1 MAIPTDSWRRN
12 TGSSGSDKAHPHDPD
27 AVTREPR
34 SRTINVA
41 MLLSEGQESQGGM
54 GRIIG
59 YLVRSL
65 ATTDPD
71 IGTYP
76 MATRLAGASL
86 LKHLSVPVSL
96 AKFVRF
102 TLARPVDVVHINVA
116 PRGSTWRK
124 MVYAQAARAL
134 KRPVLLHL
142 HGSAYDEYFRS
153 LRPAQAR
160 MVQHFFQHADHVVAL
175 SEQWAD
181 FVRKDLGVPAAQVT
195 EIANGVPA
203 AHDLQPRPRDR
214 PVHIAFFGVVGHRKG
229 TDVLI
234 DALGALAAKGVQFQV
249 TIGGNGDVD
258 AARAH
263 ARNVGI
269 ADRVRFLG
277 WVDQPTVDKVLRD
290 ADIFVLPSRAENQ
303 PVAILEAMARALP
316 VVATRIG
323 AIPRQI
329 DDGVTGLLVE
339 PGDVDGLATCL
350 SELIEDQARRL
361 EMGAAALKLFEE
373 HFSID
378 ACARKFALL
387 YRQLAR

>member
-1 MAIPTDSWRRN
+1 MAPPTDSWRRK
-12 TGSSGSDKAHPHDPD
+12 TGPSGFGKAHTQAPG
-27 AVTREPR
+27 AGTGASRPR
-34 SRTINVA
+34 AINVA

-65 ATTDPD
+65 AATDPD
-71 IGTYP
+71 ISTYP
-76 MATRLAGASL
+76 MATRLAGTSM

-102 TLARPVDVVHINVA
+102 TLACPIDVVHINVA

-134 KRPVLLHL
+134 KRPVLIHL

-153 LRPAQAR
+153 LRPTQAR
-160 MVQHFFQHADHVVAL
+160 MVQRFFQNADHVVAL

-181 FVRKDLGVPAAQVT
+181 FVREDLGVPAAQVT

-203 AHDLQPRPRDR
+203 ADDLQPRPRER
-214 PVHIAFFGVVGHRKG
+214 PAHIAFFGVVGHRKG

-234 DALGALAAKGVQFQV
+234 DALGALAARGLQFRV
-249 TIGGNGDVD
+249 TIGGNGDVE

-263 ARNVGI
+263 ARKVGI
-269 ADRVRFLG
+269 ADRVHFLG
-277 WVDQPTVDKVLRD
+277 WVDQPAVDQVLRD

-329 DDGVTGLLVE
+329 EDGVTGLLVE

-350 SELIEDQARRL
+350 AELIEDQACRL
-361 EMGAAALKLFEE
+361 AMGAAALKLFEE
-373 HFSID
+373 RFSID